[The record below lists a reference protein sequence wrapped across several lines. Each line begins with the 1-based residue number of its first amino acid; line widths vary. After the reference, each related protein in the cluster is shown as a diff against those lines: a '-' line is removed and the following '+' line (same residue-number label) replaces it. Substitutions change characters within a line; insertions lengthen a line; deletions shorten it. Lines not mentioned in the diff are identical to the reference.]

1 MKIEAAAAESAM
13 PGRWFL
19 SMHNVVFHGCR
30 KIKTASMSADVTMI
44 ARSRLAVTR
53 YISRAVQVANKM
65 PTIGDATLASSVDR
79 TVPSLLT
86 IAHPAASVR
95 AKKSSPTMPNKSTP
109 CLLYT
114 SDAADDLTRVDLGG
128 RR

>member
-13 PGRWFL
+13 PGRCFL

-30 KIKTASMSADVTMI
+30 TTKTASMSADVTMI

-53 YISRAVQVANKM
+53 YISRATQVANKM

-79 TVPSLLT
+79 TVPSLLS

-95 AKKSSPTMPNKSTP
+95 AKKSSPTTVSYTHLRAHETP
-109 CLLYT
+109 EHLVCRLLLEKKKT
-114 SDAADDLTRVDLGG
+114 T
-128 RR
+128 